1 MMDCREWLDI
11 KQYEFLMNYFMRRQ
25 RELGL
30 ADLAEPYSYDGFSLY
45 DQLYQQ
51 IVKEAAVAYIEC
63 FGEPAPPIAFTNLF
77 HLAELEIAGKRP
89 RFKNPKALQ

>member
-1 MMDCREWLDI
+1 MDCREWLDI

-89 RFKNPKALQ
+89 RFKSPKALQ

>member
-1 MMDCREWLDI
+1 MDCREWLDI
-11 KQYEFLMNYFMRRQ
+11 KQYEFLMNYFIRRQ
-25 RELGL
+25 RELGIANL
-30 ADLAEPYSYDGFSLY
+30 QEPYSYDGFSQY

-51 IVKEAAVAYIEC
+51 IVQEAAVAYIEC

-89 RFKNPKALQ
+89 RLKSPKALQ

>member
-1 MMDCREWLDI
+1 MDCREWLDI

-30 ADLAEPYSYDGFSLY
+30 AELNEPYSYDGFSLY

-51 IVKEAAVAYIEC
+51 VVKEAEVAYIEC

-77 HLAELEIAGKRP
+77 HLAELELAGKRP
-89 RFKNPKALQ
+89 RLKSPKALQ

>member
-1 MMDCREWLDI
+1 MDCREWLDI

-30 ADLAEPYSYDGFSLY
+30 ADLDEPYSYDGFSRY

-77 HLAELEIAGKRP
+77 HLAELEVAGKRL
-89 RFKNPKALQ
+89 RLKGPKALQ

>member
-1 MMDCREWLDI
+1 MDCREFLDI

-25 RELGL
+25 RELAVAEL
-30 ADLAEPYSYDGFSLY
+30 NEPYSYDGYSRY

-51 IVKEAAVAYIEC
+51 IVKEAEVAYIEC

-77 HLAELEIAGKRP
+77 HLAELELAGKRSRIKP
-89 RFKNPKALQ
+89 PKALQ